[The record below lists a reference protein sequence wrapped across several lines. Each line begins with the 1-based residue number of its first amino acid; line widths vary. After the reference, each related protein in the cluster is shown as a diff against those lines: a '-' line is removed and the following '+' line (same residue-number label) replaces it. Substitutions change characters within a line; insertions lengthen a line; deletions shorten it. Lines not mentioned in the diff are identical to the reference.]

1 MFGSTFKLYKQ
12 TLKMKTIAIYTNF
25 QDLST
30 FFVLYGD
37 YTHLDGVVVGE
48 VDVDPKLEEMVSDL
62 NSYAEAVHL
71 EQFPMEFV
79 KDQILQGVEVAVIQ
93 CGFLP

>member
-1 MFGSTFKLYKQ
+1 
-12 TLKMKTIAIYTNF
+12 MKTIVIYSSM
-25 QDLST
+25 QDLPT
-30 FFVLYGD
+30 FFILDGD
-37 YTHLDGVVVGE
+37 FTHLNE
-48 VDVDPKLEEMVSDL
+48 VFVNETGVDPELEDMVCNI